1 MARSILSGGGIQSR
15 QYVTSRSGVKVEP
28 EAKAA
33 SAAGVAQQGL
43 STAFKKEPLFEGRG
57 YTPKEMA
64 PTGIAN
70 SRFNSAASGPGSGRT
85 IYSSGSQSPTPTAR
99 PMPPGRDTLS
109 EYGPDVPG
117 RGRR

>member
-70 SRFNSAASGPGSGRT
+70 SRFNSACIWAWKWSNN
-85 IYSSGSQSPTPTAR
+85 
-99 PMPPGRDTLS
+99 LS
-109 EYGPDVPG
+109 ERFAKPNSNGKANASWKG
-117 RGRR
+117 